1 MTSLE
6 NFKVV
11 QRHNHLIMHRVTE
24 LEKEAFKS
32 IANGD
37 FAHYSELL
45 EEIDRLQKT
54 YMSYRRTNKRTI
66 ARSIRS
72 KRGER
77 L

>member
-11 QRHNHLIMHRVTE
+11 QRHNRIIMHRVTE

-45 EEIDRLQKT
+45 VEIDRLQKT
-54 YMSYRRTNKRTI
+54 YMSYQRMNKRTI
-66 ARSIRS
+66 AKSIKG
-72 KRGER
+72 KRGDR
-77 L
+77 F